1 MKSIYIII
9 CLFFT
14 LFANAQEPS
23 DAFLIYNISVHVG
36 NGKVYNDGMIAVEK
50 GKIRYAGAAN
60 KPIQDQFKLKIDGKG
75 QHAYPSFIAP
85 NTRLG
90 LEEVE
95 AVRSTRDFSE
105 VGVFNPSIRSI
116 IAYNTDS
123 QIIPTVRSNG
133 ILLAQI
139 VPQGGT
145 ISGRSSLVYTEADNW
160 EDALVSS
167 DNLMHLRWP
176 SRVYVAGWWAQRG
189 GTYVNKKYDERI
201 QAIKVYIEAARAYCQ
216 NTTPQT
222 TNVKFEAMRKVLKG
236 QTKLVIHA
244 KDVKE
249 IMDAVSM
256 LRPYNIKCVIQGGHE
271 SWQITEFLKKN
282 DVEVILHNVHRLPG
296 ADDADIDQPYK
307 TAAMLNKAGIPYC
320 LSMEGSWNVRN
331 LPFQAGQCVGYGLS
345 KEEAL
350 ASITLSAAKILG
362 VDDRIG
368 SLEVGKEATF
378 IISKGDVLDVMT
390 SQITAAYISG
400 KVVDLGNKQ
409 KELYDKYMK
418 KFNLSN

>member
-1 MKSIYIII
+1 MKYISIVLSLLFYH
-9 CLFFT
+9 CLF
-14 LFANAQEPS
+14 AQEAPS
-23 DAFLIYNISVHVG
+23 AFLIQNVTVHVG
-36 NGKVYNDGMIAVEK
+36 NGQVYKDGMIAVEK
-50 GKIRYAGAAN
+50 GKILYAGAAS
-60 KPIQDQFKLKIDGKG
+60 KSIQDKYKVTYDGEG
-75 QHAYPSFIAP
+75 QHAYPSIIAP

-105 VGVFNPSIRSI
+105 VGTFNPSIRSI

-145 ISGRSSLVYTEADNW
+145 LSGRSSLVYTEADNW
-160 EDALVSS
+160 EDAVVST

-189 GTYVNKKYDERI
+189 GSYVNKKYDERV
-201 QAIKVYIEAARAYCQ
+201 QAIKVYIEAAKAYC
-216 NTTPQT
+216 NTESPSP
-222 TNVKFEAMRKVLKG
+222 TNVKFEAMRKVLNG
-236 QTKLVIHA
+236 STKLVIHA
-244 KDVKE
+244 NDVKE

-256 LRPYNIKCVIQGGHE
+256 LRPYNINLVIQGAHDA
-271 SWQITEFLKKN
+271 WQITDFIKKN
-282 DVEVILHNVHRLPG
+282 NVEIILHNIHRLPTS
-296 ADDADIDQPYK
+296 DDADIDQPYK
-307 TAAMLNKAGIPYC
+307 TATLLKKADIPFC

-331 LPFQAGQCVGYGLS
+331 LPFQAGQCVSYGLT

-350 ASITLSAAKILG
+350 SSITLSAAKILG
-362 VDDRIG
+362 VDDRLG
-368 SLEVGKEATF
+368 SLETGKEATF
-378 IISKGDVLDVMT
+378 ILSKGDVLDVMS
-390 SQITAAYISG
+390 SQITSAYIAG
-400 KVVDLGNKQ
+400 KPVDLGNKQ